1 MVDIKKFDAL
11 LDWYVS
17 SLGEN
22 IKTVIIA
29 DRDGLLLGGKSNKPD
44 VDQETLGGLSTIV
57 EPILK
62 KIGKEFKS
70 TGFGAGTFD
79 TENYRLIF
87 IESGPQAILVTVCD
101 LYCSLDDVF
110 PYAYLMAEKVARIL
124 DGRPVSPV
132 IPKLS
137 KRGELKVP
145 EKQGE
150 FQQIAAEG
158 QFIYKIILGGDG
170 AVGKTSLIQ
179 TFVQGTFETD
189 YKATIGTSIMKK
201 ECKFQGWNSSVRFMI
216 WDLAGQGQF
225 ARVRQSY
232 LIDAK
237 GGLLVFDV
245 TRPETFTNIEKWFK
259 EVVQGAGQNIVV
271 ILIGNKIDLV
281 NERKVTKEQ
290 GEQLAAKLQI
300 PYFETSALNKDI
312 VEEAFKMLAFR
323 LLQDKL
329 AAVKKK

>member
-1 MVDIKKFDAL
+1 MVDTKKFEAL
-11 LDWYVS
+11 LDWYISV
-17 SLGEN
+17 LGED

-29 DRDGLLLGGKSNKPD
+29 DRDGLLLGGKSRKPE

-62 KIGKEFKS
+62 RIGKEFKS
-70 TGFGAGTFD
+70 SGFGAGTFD
-79 TENYRLIF
+79 TEDYRLIF
-87 IESGPQAILVTVCD
+87 IEAGPQAVLVTVCD

-137 KRGELKVP
+137 RRGELKVP

-150 FQQIAAEG
+150 FQQLAAEG
-158 QFIYKIILGGDG
+158 QFVYKIILGGDG

-179 TFVQGTFETD
+179 TFVQGMFEAD

-201 ECKFQGWNSSVRFMI
+201 ECNFQGWNTSVRFMI

-232 LIDAK
+232 LVDAK
-237 GGLLVFDV
+237 GGLLVYDV
-245 TRPETFTNIEKWFK
+245 TRPETFSNIEKWFQ
-259 EVVQGAGQNIVV
+259 EVTQGAGQNIAVV
-271 ILIGNKIDLV
+271 LIGNKIDLE

-290 GEQLAAKLQI
+290 GEALAAKLGI

-323 LLQDKL
+323 LVQDKIGL
-329 AAVKKK
+329 KKK